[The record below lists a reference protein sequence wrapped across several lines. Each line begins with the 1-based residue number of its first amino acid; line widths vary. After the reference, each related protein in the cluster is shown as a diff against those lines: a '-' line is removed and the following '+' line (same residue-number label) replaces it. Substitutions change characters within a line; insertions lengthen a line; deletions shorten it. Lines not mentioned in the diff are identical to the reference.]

1 MVTQAVKKG
10 VGIHRKGLSALKD
23 KMGLNINRPS
33 GDEVVKVDD
42 LIMSSAN
49 KPQKWIL
56 MPESFRQ
63 VTKLP
68 GIPMN
73 TCVMIKGHSNVGK
86 TTLINHALASAQQQ
100 DLIPVIFDT
109 ENNFSFEYARAMG
122 FQAEPVY
129 GNVEVEDVDM
139 ETGEI
144 TGKHV
149 ERKIIDWEGN
159 FLYFNSRKLYEMY
172 KYYDYSQNKTVSKAR
187 ASKVAVVEDVAKTID
202 DLLDAQ
208 DNGEIEQGFLF
219 CWDSV
224 GSVGC
229 YKELGGSHN
238 NMFVAGAIS
247 QAFTNI
253 MNSRIPGSK
262 GIGCKYDNT
271 FLIINKVWLNNTT
284 NPVGPPSLEAKG
296 GKSIT
301 YAVRLEI
308 LMGGQLSAGI
318 KRLTATS
325 KGFNYGYGIQTKI
338 KILKNHL
345 DAPHN
350 VTYEGSI
357 IATDTGFIGVEDLE
371 NYKKQNVA
379 RILKRLNEEAE
390 GKCNIKETE
399 ISFEEADEME
409 TE

>member
-10 VGIHRKGLSALKD
+10 VGVHRKGLSALKD
-23 KMGLNINRPS
+23 RMGLNINRPS
-33 GDEVVKVDD
+33 EDEVVKVDD

-56 MPESFRQ
+56 MPESFRE

-73 TCVMIKGHSNVGK
+73 TCVMVKGHPNVGK
-86 TTLINHALASAQQQ
+86 STLINHALASAQQQ
-100 DLIPVIFDT
+100 DLIPVMFDT

-129 GNVEVEDVDM
+129 GNVEVEDVDT

-144 TGKHV
+144 IGKHV

-172 KYYDYSQNKTVSKAR
+172 KYYDHSQGKTVSKAR
-187 ASKVAVVEDVAKTID
+187 ESKVAVVEDISKTID

-208 DNGEIEQGFLF
+208 DKGEIEQGFLF

-224 GSVGC
+224 GSIGC

-253 MNSRIPGSK
+253 MNTRIPSSKNIGS
-262 GIGCKYDNT
+262 KYDNT
-271 FLIINKVWLNNTT
+271 FLIINKVWVDSQS
-284 NPVGPPSLEAKG
+284 NPVGPPSLKAKG
-296 GKSIT
+296 GQSIT

-308 LMGGQLSAGI
+308 LMGGQLTSGI

-338 KILKNHL
+338 KVLKNHL

-357 IATDTGFIGVEDLE
+357 IATDTGFVSLDGLDE
-371 NYKKQNVA
+371 YKKKNISK
-379 RILKRLNEEAE
+379 ILKRLNEEAG
-390 GKCNIKETE
+390 GKCQINESDIT
-399 ISFEEADEME
+399 FEESEVVE
-409 TE
+409 SK